1 MASFSCSC
9 SLSLCLGS
17 SSSFSSELAP
27 KFMQMSNKPVNSLQ
41 QFPSL
46 SDAPA
51 RSHLTYEVLNIVPQ
65 NAATY
70 RLNPI
75 WASESPCGLR
85 IQLLHVRKTFS
96 TICEFNLLFVWC
108 FFLFCL
114 LIFFFSVHFVLIY
127 FLAVCCVF
135 VNWCKYCFGTR
146 NVRSSGSTRTDSNF
160 TYCTIR
166 LDELDTCQT

>member
-9 SLSLCLGS
+9 SLCLGS
-17 SSSFSSELAP
+17 SFSFSSELAP

-51 RSHLTYEVLNIVPQ
+51 RPHLTYEVLNIVPQ

-75 WASESPCGLR
+75 WAPESPCGLR

-96 TICEFNLLFVWC
+96 TICEFNFLFRLFFFLLFS
-108 FFLFCL
+108 L
-114 LIFFFSVHFVLIY
+114 LILFFSVCTLFWFTFWLSAAFLLTGVNIALGLEMLRAQARLAQTQTSLI
-127 FLAVCCVF
+127 AQI
-135 VNWCKYCFGTR
+135 G
-146 NVRSSGSTRTDSNF
+146 
-160 TYCTIR
+160 
-166 LDELDTCQT
+166 

>member
-9 SLSLCLGS
+9 SCSLCLGS

-51 RSHLTYEVLNIVPQ
+51 RPHLTYEVLNIVPQ

-75 WASESPCGLR
+75 WAPESPCGLR

-114 LIFFFSVHFVLIY
+114 LLLFFSVCTLFWLTFWLSAAFLLTGVNIALGLEMLGAQARLAQTQTSLIAQ
-127 FLAVCCVF
+127 FC
-135 VNWCKYCFGTR
+135 WT
-146 NVRSSGSTRTDSNF
+146 S
-160 TYCTIR
+160 
-166 LDELDTCQT
+166 